1 MNSPKHQRKKTL
13 RNQTRFQNT
22 GQAYSHSICSSLLHH
37 STFNNTPSFNCII
50 LLSLQIPLTFYAFI
64 SSFTW
69 NASLCSSDKL
79 LFIFSDS
86 TCFVKLPLIT
96 AVFPQI
102 NSYLFP
108 CSYLILFS
116 SVSLETSLVI
126 DIHRNCKLLLDMS
139 ILLASRLQRTS
150 C

>member
-1 MNSPKHQRKKTL
+1 MIKNFNKPSEKHQMSPGHRHTNTSKIHSWIHPSISEKK
-13 RNQTRFQNT
+13 
-22 GQAYSHSICSSLLHH
+22 HSETKQGFKTQDRHIGTVYSLLYFITVPFH
-37 STFNNTPSFNCII
+37 NTPSFKCII
-50 LLSLQIPLTFYAFI
+50 LLSLQIPLPFYAFI
-64 SSFTW
+64 NSFIW
-69 NASLCSSDKL
+69 NASLCSSDTL

-116 SVSLETSLVI
+116 SVSL
-126 DIHRNCKLLLDMS
+126 
-139 ILLASRLQRTS
+139 
-150 C
+150 